1 MWTLQPTPHPIPGVD
16 RSLTSFD
23 SHLSH
28 WDTQHLPGGSGPRH
42 VPRHVPRPRSRLRL
56 PRPRLQHYALPPH
69 QGPSLGPC
77 AWPVSARPAP
87 GTCVPPPHTA
97 GSPRLWLQEP
107 ESSSSRSAPSFF
119 LALNP
124 HGHLGLLCSPQRGR
138 DQPYASPP
146 IRPRSHCRVA
156 ARSRMRPRARKDRGL
171 STCFVG
177 RGCLASMQG
186 RGTEPLWGFRR
197 HACPRPQQ
205 GWSGHSRAKAATCPT
220 PPEACRTAQPGR
232 GLSPGPGS
240 QANESELSPAGSPR
254 TRVAVR
260 GWTWLQGAAGEQ
272 AGDPAPLSPGW
283 TCHRVPLTLLRPQPA
298 AMSRHT
304 AETSG

>member
-1 MWTLQPTPHPIPGVD
+1 MSLAMSPGPAAV
-16 RSLTSFD
+16 SAPPPASPPALCAASP
-23 SHLSH
+23 
-28 WDTQHLPGGSGPRH
+28 PGALAGA
-42 VPRHVPRPRSRLRL
+42 LRL
-56 PRPRLQHYALPPH
+56 AGLRT
-69 QGPSLGPC
+69 PC
-77 AWPVSARPAP
+77 AWHLRAPAAHRRLTPALAAGARVLVLAVRSLILPGAESARPPRAP
-87 GTCVPPPHTA
+87 
-97 GSPRLWLQEP
+97 LQ
-107 ESSSSRSAPSFF
+107 PSEREGPAF
-119 LALNP
+119 
-124 HGHLGLLCSPQRGR
+124 H
-138 DQPYASPP
+138 ASPP

-240 QANESELSPAGSPR
+240 QANESEPSPAGSPR